1 MSVFSFLSLAGAWG
15 FGLRIFPQN
24 RVTGWTGG
32 YQEPSYGLS
41 NQGICVFLAIAVVLV
56 TRAQTRIPRW
66 FGRTHSSSL
75 LRLFLTLTI
84 FGAMLIWGWSL
95 YRESQGQ
102 DDIAYLFESMN
113 LPCLSIAVAV
123 LNILW
128 SIFRRQ
134 PA

>member
-1 MSVFSFLSLAGAWG
+1 MPRALKGGLRLTDYMLLGVSVFAFLSLAGAWA

-66 FGRTHSSSL
+66 FGRTHSSSIHWHE
-75 LRLFLTLTI
+75 R
-84 FGAMLIWGWSL
+84 G
-95 YRESQGQ
+95 
-102 DDIAYLFESMN
+102 
-113 LPCLSIAVAV
+113 VAWPK
-123 LNILW
+123 I
-128 SIFRRQ
+128 
-134 PA
+134 